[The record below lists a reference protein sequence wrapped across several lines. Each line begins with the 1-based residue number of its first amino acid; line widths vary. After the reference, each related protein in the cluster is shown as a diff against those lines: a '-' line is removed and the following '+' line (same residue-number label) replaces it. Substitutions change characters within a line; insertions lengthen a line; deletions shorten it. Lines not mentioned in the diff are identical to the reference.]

1 MDVAIPGY
9 TSNSEDRRWLRTQRA
24 RARRTGRPRPLR
36 LLLAAVLALP
46 LVVMAR
52 RAPAAATVLTFSVTS
67 TADSHDAHPG
77 DGVCADAAGQ
87 CTLRAAVEEANAQ
100 PAGSAL
106 RVTVPA
112 GTYGLTRGTLQLTAT
127 TLTLTGAPS
136 STTIISGNKT
146 STVLAISSTVRA
158 TLSQVTLTGGGNK
171 GSGHGSGIYNAG
183 TLTLTNSTVSGNVG
197 GGGIYN
203 TGTMRVTYS
212 TVSGNAAR
220 APHLFL
226 AGRGGGIYNTGVMI
240 VTNSTVSGN
249 AALTVGGGIYNAGA
263 MRITNST
270 VSGNAALGAGNGTR
284 GRGGGIYN
292 GGTMTLAYSTVSDN
306 YVDLY
311 GVGIDGGGPLTLR
324 GTILRNGGPGGNCTL
339 GVVVTD
345 QGYNLDSDRSCRL
358 TQPTDINNRDPRLG
372 SLAHN
377 GGPTQTIALQAGS
390 PASGHGGTRASGCP
404 ATDQRGSGRPD
415 PEDGAFGRCDI
426 GAFEAALP
434 SSGMVAADRFQR
446 SVSQGWGNADVGG
459 LYTLYTGNS
468 SVANFAVT
476 GGTGAMILTTPGANR
491 AAFLLGISTRDV
503 DERVCVAFDKPAT
516 GSGADAYLLARHL
529 NDGSEYRGKLHVLP
543 SGMVTVQATRV
554 LATVEDNLGTDVSV
568 PGLTVTPGQCVWVR
582 LEVTGSSTTT
592 LQMKA
597 WADGQPEPAFWLF
610 RTTITEPRLQGTG
623 AVGMR
628 AYLAGAA
635 TNAPVTARF
644 ADFQALQGILLDS

>member
-46 LVVMAR
+46 LAVMAR
-52 RAPAAATVLTFSVTS
+52 SAPAAATVLTFGVTS

-171 GSGHGSGIYNAG
+171 GSGYGGGIYNGG

-240 VTNSTVSGN
+240 V
-249 AALTVGGGIYNAGA
+249 
-263 MRITNST
+263 TNST

-529 NDGSEYRGKLHVLP
+529 SDGSEYRGKLHVLP